1 MHEMS
6 LCESLVD
13 VIEDAARR
21 ERFTR
26 VRRIRLEV
34 GRFAGVELSAM
45 RFGFD
50 AVTRGTVAEG
60 AELEILEV
68 PGAAWCFDCSDT
80 VGLDGRLDPCPRC
93 GGGRLQ
99 PSGGMEIRIRDMEV
113 V

>member
-13 VIEDAARR
+13 VRR
-21 ERFTR
+21 SLVGAEVGIRDR
-26 VRRIRLEV
+26 CIRLEV
-34 GRFAGVELSAM
+34 GRFGGVELSAM
-45 RFGFD
+45 LFGFD

>member
-68 PGAAWCFDCSDT
+68 PGAAWCFDCCDT
-80 VGLDGRLDPCPRC
+80 VGLDNRLDPCPRC
-93 GGGRLQ
+93 CGVRLQ